1 MLKISMIKNSFSSMM
16 DPSTGN
22 PIGQLMYVRDLLPN
36 KIASVKLDSGF
47 GRNIT
52 STIVGRDLIVKH
64 SSLSVTATTLCENSR
79 SAWSLELKTNKGVSV
94 IKLTDVEPMTVID
107 EIICLLMTK
116 LPTKE
121 VDNLINAGK
130 FKSKYHPLFVD
141 SPSYSY
147 EYSYANRCYY
157 LGKEI
162 VWIERYYDYKE
173 RE

>member
-1 MLKISMIKNSFSSMM
+1 M

-36 KIASVKLDSGF
+36 KIASVKPGSGL

-64 SSLSVTATTLCENSR
+64 SSLAVTATTFCENSR
-79 SAWSLELKTNKGVSV
+79 NAWSLELKTNKDISV
-94 IKLTDVEPMTVID
+94 IKLTNVEPTTVID
-107 EIICLLMTK
+107 EIICLLMTR
-116 LPTKE
+116 LPTE
-121 VDNLINAGK
+121 DVDNLIKAGK
-130 FKSKYHPLFVD
+130 FKAKYHPLFMD

-147 EYSYANRCYY
+147 EYSPTDRCYY
-157 LGKEI
+157 LDKEI
-162 VWIERYYDYKE
+162 VWIERYYNYTE